1 MSMTPKEKA
10 DCLVELH
17 KEESNRHQQLTTLEF
32 KVNILLW
39 TFITLAG
46 YFLLKE
52 ILPKCTNEQA
62 LLFGIVYFLISVLLV
77 LAHYFFW
84 MFPITRSQA
93 SSAFFIRS
101 YQCKIEELVE
111 FRISSIIAD
120 TRPII
125 TSFSHFPT
133 NYKRWIIAEV
143 GITGFLL
150 FVIFLFGCFQVIIR

>member
-1 MSMTPKEKA
+1 MNEKEKA
-10 DCLVELH
+10 ECLVELH
-17 KEESNRHQQLTTLEF
+17 KEESNRHNQLTNLEF

-52 ILPKCTNEQA
+52 ILPKCTPEQVF
-62 LLFGIVYFLISVLLV
+62 LLGIVYSLISVLLV

-93 SSAFFIRS
+93 TSAYFIRS

-111 FRISSIIAD
+111 FSVSSNISE
-120 TRPII
+120 TRPKI
-125 TSFSHFPT
+125 TSFSHFPS
-133 NYKRWIIAEV
+133 NYKSWIIAEV

-150 FVIFLFGCFQVIIR
+150 FVIFLFGFFQIIIS